1 VIDPHD
7 QAVEAAF
14 NTHEAR
20 FKQRVADN
28 DVRLRAVMRAFE
40 PLDSIRILDL
50 GCGKGRFGS
59 QLQRQGAQ
67 VVGLDLSTAMLAYA
81 VDLPRVHGTARRLP
95 FAADAFDGVMA
106 IEVLEHLSDSG
117 IDQALSEARRV
128 LRPGGVVA
136 IIDKNAGSLDAR
148 RRWLPS
154 LAVKWIDE
162 RRGRWMYPAAGPV
175 RERWFWPATLR
186 GRLNRQFVDVSV
198 EHLLSPGEAESRLF
212 RTLPALRLLALWTAK
227 APGGADG

>member
-1 VIDPHD
+1 LTDPHD
-7 QAVEAAF
+7 KAVEAAF
-14 NTHEAR
+14 DALEAR
-20 FKQRVADN
+20 FKVQVADD
-28 DVRLRAVMRAFE
+28 DVRLCAVIGAFE
-40 PLDSIRILDL
+40 PLDSKRILDL

-59 QLQRQGAQ
+59 HLQGRGAR
-67 VVGLDLSTAMLAYA
+67 VVGLDLSSAMLSYA
-81 VDLPRVHGTARRLP
+81 AGLPRVHGSARRLP
-95 FAADAFDGVMA
+95 FADAVFDGVMA

-117 IDQALSEARRV
+117 IDQSLAEMRRV

-136 IIDKNAGSLDAR
+136 IIDKNAGSLDSR

-186 GRLNRQFVDVSV
+186 GRLMRGFVDVHV
-198 EHLLSPGEAESRLF
+198 AHLLSPGEAEGRLF
-212 RTLPALRLLALWTAK
+212 RTLPALRLFALWTAK
-227 APGGADG
+227 VPGGADG